1 MSPDEDNESS
11 VESGRNNYT
20 NTNNANNS
28 TNIAD
33 SYDGITREHSNNVG
47 ISNNVSNQ
55 ESSSTASNTAKE
67 IKNFNKGK
75 SKADDNEDTEDSINK
90 EEISY
95 YEKTEYV
102 RNGKCKSTDIDY
114 WNSKQENYEKDR
126 AIYIEERKNYLETY
140 LKVRNNLLNNR
151 ESYIDDRG
159 ESSNS
164 FNNRYEQETSTI
176 PSPFPPTNPKIMI
189 DRIIRGI
196 NRRRIDSGY
205 ASGVFDNVITP
216 EHNFSPS
223 VREVNSL
230 ELEARLN
237 EISVE
242 VLTDNSSSEFEYSD
256 SNSDTSSIL
265 SENNSDTSDENSLT
279 SDFPDISDVM
289 LDMFDEEP
297 NKNKSSLIDDY
308 ADVSMEPMDI
318 IDE

>member
-1 MSPDEDNESS
+1 MLSRDEEEDNDSS
-11 VESGRNNYT
+11 VQESGRNNDT
-20 NTNNANNS
+20 NTNN
-28 TNIAD
+28 AD
-33 SYDGITREHSNNVG
+33 SYDGITREHSSVG
-47 ISNNVSNQ
+47 ITDNVSNQ
-55 ESSSTASNTAKE
+55 ESSITDSNTTKE

-75 SKADDNEDTEDSINK
+75 AKADDNEDTENSNINN

-95 YEKTEYV
+95 YEKTEYI

-114 WNSKQENYEKDR
+114 WNSKQEDYEKDK
-126 AIYIEERKNYLETY
+126 AIYLEERKNYFETY
-140 LKVRNNLLNNR
+140 LKARNNLLNNR

-164 FNNRYEQETSTI
+164 FNNRYEQEISAIT
-176 PSPFPPTNPKIMI
+176 SPFPPTNPKIMI

-216 EHNFSPS
+216 EHNFSPG

-242 VLTDNSSSEFEYSD
+242 VLTNNSSSEFEYSD

-265 SENNSDTSDENSLT
+265 SSENNTDTNDENSLT

-289 LDMFDEEP
+289 LDMFDEES
-297 NKNKSSLIDDY
+297 NKKKGSLIDDY
-308 ADVSMEPMDI
+308 ADVSLEPMDI